1 MDLTIKDVLELF
13 KEQAMFLSAGS
24 TGMNNPVKSVNIMD
38 APDIGDWAKTGDLIL
53 TTAYTIKDDINLQ
66 EQLIRALH
74 ARGCA
79 GLGIKTKRFL
89 QEIPPPIQALAN
101 ELGFPL
107 LELPLSLSF
116 AEIINPVICSIASRQ
131 SYLLQRSNEIHKT
144 LTDVAING
152 GGLNAIVTS
161 LGKLTQCPAGCF
173 DINGQLLIHWMPDN
187 LPGYDSNTLHAL
199 EHLLLTPEIP
209 NNILQ
214 KRLSQTKNPYTHTI
228 TIEGTNYQSI
238 SCAIMSSNEFFGH
251 IMIIQPDN
259 NFTDIKL
266 VALEHACTVAALDFL
281 KQKAIAENRKL
292 HSRDMLEYILFG
304 NPKEQNTTDIITNS
318 KLAQAKSY
326 KCLVIETETTATEV
340 NWPILS
346 AQLCKIS
353 QQIIA
358 ETFPLSLISERT
370 GKIIALIAAT
380 CTFNTEHDL
389 YHKLHQ
395 ALGKCFENLTVSIG
409 IGTQEFDIMSARRSF
424 HVALTSLTIGRVTKG
439 AGHIIQPYEIASY
452 HILSNTETTVVL
464 SQICHPIISNLEHI
478 DNNTESEFL
487 KTLERYLES
496 DKNLTETAQKLY
508 IHRNTLSNRLDR
520 IVDLTGLDLENREL
534 LFCLRLA
541 LRQRK
546 ILPFIRANNK

>member
-1 MDLTIKDVLELF
+1 MDLTIRDVLQLF
-13 KEQAMFLSAGS
+13 KEQAMLLSAGS
-24 TGMNNPVKSVNIMD
+24 AGMNNPVRSVNIMD
-38 APDIGDWAKTGDLIL
+38 APDIGDWAKAGDLIL

-89 QEIPPPIQALAN
+89 QEIPSAIQALAN

-107 LELPLSLSF
+107 LELPLNLSF

-144 LTDVAING
+144 LTDVAVNG
-152 GGLNAIVTS
+152 GGLHAIVTN

-173 DINGQLLIHWMPDN
+173 DINGQLINHWTPDN
-187 LPGYDSNTLHAL
+187 LPGYDANAIHAL
-199 EHLLLTPEIP
+199 EHLLLIPEIP
-209 NNILQ
+209 NHILQ
-214 KRLSQTKNPYTHTI
+214 KKLSRTKNPYTHTV
-228 TIEGTNYQSI
+228 TMEGAAYQSI

-251 IMIIQPDN
+251 ITIIQPDN

-304 NPKEQNTTDIITNS
+304 NPKEQNTADIITNS
-318 KLAQAKSY
+318 KLAQAKKY

-370 GKIIALIAAT
+370 GKVIALVAAM
-380 CTFNTEHDL
+380 CNFNGEQDL
-389 YHKLHQ
+389 YNKLHQ
-395 ALGKCFENLTVSIG
+395 ALSNSFENLTVSIG
-409 IGTQEFDIMSARRSF
+409 IGTQEADIMSARRSF
-424 HVALTSLTIGRVTKG
+424 HVALTSLNIGRVTKG

-464 SQICHPIISNLEHI
+464 SQICQPIIAKLENI

-496 DKNLTETAQKLY
+496 DKNLTETAKELY

-520 IVDLTGLDLENREL
+520 ILDITGLDFENREL

-546 ILPFIRANNK
+546 ILPMVHTG

>member
-1 MDLTIKDVLELF
+1 MDLTIKDVLQLF

-24 TGMNNPVKSVNIMD
+24 AGLNNPVKSVNIMD

-53 TTAYTIKDDINLQ
+53 TTAYTIKDDIDLQ

-89 QEIPPPIQALAN
+89 QEIPPTIQALAN

-152 GGLNAIVTS
+152 GGLNAIVTN

-173 DINGQLLIHWMPDN
+173 DINGQLINHWMPDN
-187 LPGYDSNTLHAL
+187 LPGHDSNTLHAL
-199 EHLLLTPEIP
+199 EHLLLIPEIP

-214 KRLSQTKNPYTHTI
+214 KKLSRTKNPYTHTI
-228 TIEGTNYQSI
+228 TLEGASYQSI

-251 IMIIQPDN
+251 ITIILPDN

-304 NPKEQNTTDIITNS
+304 NPNEQNTADIITNS
-318 KLAQAKSY
+318 KLAQARRY

-370 GKIIALIAAT
+370 GKIIALVAAMSS
-380 CTFNTEHDL
+380 FNNEQNL
-389 YHKLHQ
+389 YNNLHH
-395 ALGKCFENLTVSIG
+395 ALATSFENLTVSIG
-409 IGTQEFDIMSARRSF
+409 IGTQESDIMAARRSF
-424 HVALTSLTIGRVTKG
+424 HVALTSLNIGRVTKG
-439 AGHIIQPYEIASY
+439 AGHIVQPYEIACY
-452 HILSNTETTVVL
+452 HILSDPETTVVL
-464 SQICHPIISNLEHI
+464 SQICHPIISKLEHI
-478 DNNTESEFL
+478 DNTTESEFL

-496 DKNLTETAQKLY
+496 DKNLTETAKELY

-520 IVDLTGLDLENREL
+520 IVDLTGLDLQNREL

-546 ILPFIRANNK
+546 ILPIVHT

>member
-1 MDLTIKDVLELF
+1 MDLTIKDVLQLF

-24 TGMNNPVKSVNIMD
+24 AGLNNPVKSVNIMD
-38 APDIGDWAKTGDLIL
+38 APDIGDWAKAGDLIL
-53 TTAYTIKDDINLQ
+53 TTAYTIKDDIKLQ

-89 QEIPPPIQALAN
+89 QEIPPAIQALAN

-116 AEIINPVICSIASRQ
+116 AEIINPVICSITSRQ

-152 GGLNAIVTS
+152 GGLRAIMTN

-173 DINGQLLIHWMPDN
+173 DINGVMINHWMPDN
-187 LPGYDSNTLHAL
+187 MPGCDSNTLQTL
-199 EHLLLTPEIP
+199 EQLLLIPEIP
-209 NNILQ
+209 NELLQ
-214 KRLSQTKNPYTHTI
+214 KKLSRTKNPYMHTI
-228 TIEGTNYQSI
+228 IIEGACYQSI
-238 SCAIMSSNEFFGH
+238 SCAVMSSNEFFGH
-251 IMIIQPDN
+251 ITIIQPDN
-259 NFTDIKL
+259 NLTDISL

-304 NPKEQNTTDIITNS
+304 NPNEQNTADIITNS
-318 KLAQAKSY
+318 KLAHAKKY

-358 ETFPLSLISERT
+358 ETFPLSLISERA
-370 GKIIALIAAT
+370 GKIIALIAVMSS
-380 CTFNTEHDL
+380 FNNEQNL
-389 YHKLHQ
+389 YNKLHH
-395 ALGKCFENLTVSIG
+395 ALATSFDNLTVSIG
-409 IGTQEFDIMSARRSF
+409 IGTQESDIMSARRSF
-424 HVALTSLTIGRVTKG
+424 HVALTSLNIGRVTKG
-439 AGHIIQPYEIASY
+439 SGHIVQPYEIACY
-452 HILSNTETTVVL
+452 DILSNPETTIVL
-464 SQICHPIISNLEHI
+464 SQICHPILSKLEHI

-496 DKNLTETAQKLY
+496 DKNLTETAKELY

-546 ILPFIRANNK
+546 ILRTVQTS